1 MGKHD
6 HSCRTERAKRNANK
20 EKSAPAFEAG
30 ADFLLAGEGQP
41 ITKEI
46 SASIRQLGAVGGA
59 AGEHFKTVTDGGQ
72 HRLQILL
79 SRLWGAGEV

>member
-1 MGKHD
+1 MYEATVCILQAVAFFAI
-6 HSCRTERAKRNANK
+6 SLYKRL
-20 EKSAPAFEAG
+20 

-46 SASIRQLGAVGGA
+46 SASVRQLGAVSRT
-59 AGEHFKTVTDGGQ
+59 AGEHFQTVTDGGQ

-79 SRLWGAGEV
+79 SRLGGAGEV